1 MCGKVENTEYLTMK
15 QIEIH
20 LKCYYLKNYTRVAAN
35 ENMTPGIIKKI
46 KEKAFRIIRLA
57 YSRSRLKGLRFDGK
71 NVLNYMAEQTGMETV
86 ALLSIFETYIEKG
99 MTSDNKKYWVRIRGK
114 GSVPTP
120 AELLDF
126 IYDKYEIEIEGFI

>member
-1 MCGKVENTEYLTMK
+1 MENTEYLTMK
-15 QIEIH
+15 QIEIL

-35 ENMTPGIIKKI
+35 ENMTPGKIKQI

-86 ALLSIFETYIEKG
+86 ALLSIFETYIEEG

-114 GSVPTP
+114 WSVPTP

>member
-1 MCGKVENTEYLTMK
+1 MENTEYLTMK

-35 ENMTPGIIKKI
+35 ENMTPGKIKQI

-114 GSVPTP
+114 GSVP
-120 AELLDF
+120 DR
-126 IYDKYEIEIEGFI
+126 KSVV

>member
-1 MCGKVENTEYLTMK
+1 MENTEYLTMK
-15 QIEIH
+15 QIEIL

-35 ENMTPGIIKKI
+35 ENMTLGKVKQI
-46 KEKAFRIIRLA
+46 KEKALRIIRLS
-57 YSRSRLKGLRFDGK
+57 YSQSHMKGLRFDEK
-71 NVLNYMAEQTGMETV
+71 NVLNYMAERSGMEFMT
-86 ALLSIFETYIEKG
+86 LFSIFETYIEEG
-99 MTSDNKKYWVRIRGK
+99 MASDNKKYWVRIRGK